1 MEIHFVNGLIFMG
14 NSNYLV
20 HAMLSLIVT
29 TPASMTQQEECF
41 YVRQAN
47 VCFRFT
53 LFGRW
58 EELELCDEFLLVLT
72 FLYKELYTVTP

>member
-1 MEIHFVNGLIFMG
+1 MEIHFVNGLIFMS

-41 YVRQAN
+41 QVRQAN

-53 LFGRW
+53 LFGRR

-72 FLYKELYTVTP
+72 FLYKESYTVTP